1 MLVITMWFTKK
12 FMLNLALG
20 DVAPETCE
28 NFRCL
33 CTGEKGH
40 FWAIVGWFFSPG
52 TRNAMVYGA
61 GKKEREHDVT
71 NDVTVMMD
79 LTKLNEKHPGKK
91 SETRIYHHKYMKRLI
106 MKL

>member
-1 MLVITMWFTKK
+1 VIFQSRDPQRH
-12 FMLNLALG
+12 G
-20 DVAPETCE
+20 
-28 NFRCL
+28 
-33 CTGEKGH
+33 
-40 FWAIVGWFFSPG
+40 I
-52 TRNAMVYGA
+52 GA